1 MLSLIRILSRLPL
14 PLLYFVA
21 DALVYPLMYHVVR
34 YRRAIVA
41 KNLRMSFPEKSAK
54 QRRDLERQFYRRFA
68 STIMEIIYGY
78 RISDEEM
85 RERFVF
91 ENVEL
96 VEELAHKNKGVF
108 FMLGHLGNWEWIA
121 DIGKRYTDTS
131 IKEYNVYRQQ
141 KSPSADQAMLALRLK
156 RGGGGCIEK
165 KQLLRQ
171 LVAMRHADHPIT
183 IGLISDQKPS
193 PRNAHVWTT
202 FLNQETAFLD
212 GGEVLAR
219 KFGYAVTYVHVESP
233 KRGYYRA
240 RFEVITDN
248 PAATNPTEITL
259 AYARLLEQNILESPE
274 LWLWTHNRWKWSR
287 MNNEG

>member
-34 YRRAIVA
+34 YRRAVVA

-91 ENVEL
+91 ENVEI

-171 LVAMRHADHPIT
+171 LVAMRHADNPIT

-274 LWLWTHNRWKWSR
+274 LWLWTHNRWKWGR
-287 MNNEG
+287 MNKEG

>member
-1 MLSLIRILSRLPL
+1 M
-14 PLLYFVA
+14 
-21 DALVYPLMYHVVR
+21 
-34 YRRAIVA
+34 A

-91 ENVEL
+91 ENVEM

-171 LVAMRHADHPIT
+171 LVAMRHADNPIT

-259 AYARLLEQNILESPE
+259 AYARLLEQNILDSPA

-287 MNNEG
+287 MNKEG

>member
-1 MLSLIRILSRLPL
+1 MLLLIRILSRLPL

-34 YRRAIVA
+34 YRRAVVA

-78 RISDEEM
+78 RISNEEM

-91 ENVEL
+91 ENVEM

-171 LVAMRHADHPIT
+171 LVAMRHADNPIT

-233 KRGYYRA
+233 TRGYYRA

-259 AYARLLEQNILESPE
+259 AYARLLEQNILDSPA

-287 MNNEG
+287 MNKEG

>member
-1 MLSLIRILSRLPL
+1 MLFLIRILSRLPL

-21 DALVYPLMYHVVR
+21 DVLVYPVMYYVVR

-41 KNLRMSFPEKSAK
+41 KNLRMSFPEKSDK
-54 QRRDLERQFYRRFA
+54 QRQELERQFYRRFA
-68 STIMEIIYGY
+68 STIVEIIYGY
-78 RISDEEM
+78 RISDKEM

-91 ENVEL
+91 ENVEV
-96 VEELAHKNKGVF
+96 VEELAHRNKGVF

-121 DIGKRYTDTS
+121 DIGKRYTDSS

-141 KSPSADQAMLALRLK
+141 KSPSADAAMLALRSK

-171 LVAMRHADHPIT
+171 LVAMRRADNPIT

-202 FLNQETAFLD
+202 FLHQETAFLD

-248 PAATNPTEITL
+248 PAATNPTDITL

-287 MNNEG
+287 KELEG

>member
-1 MLSLIRILSRLPL
+1 MLLLIRILSRLPL

-34 YRRAIVA
+34 YRRAVVA

-91 ENVEL
+91 ENVEM

-141 KSPSADQAMLALRLK
+141 KSPSADKAMLALRLK

-171 LVAMRHADHPIT
+171 LVAMRHADNPIT

-202 FLNQETAFLD
+202 FLNQETAFLE

-259 AYARLLEQNILESPE
+259 VYARLLEQNILQSPE
-274 LWLWTHNRWKWSR
+274 LWLWTHNRWKWGR
-287 MNNEG
+287 MD

>member
-1 MLSLIRILSRLPL
+1 MLLLIRILSRLPL

-34 YRRAIVA
+34 YRRAVVA
-41 KNLRMSFPEKSAK
+41 KNLRMSFPEQSAK

-91 ENVEL
+91 ENVEM

-171 LVAMRHADHPIT
+171 LVAMRHADNPIT

-274 LWLWTHNRWKWSR
+274 LWLWTHNRWKWGR
-287 MNNEG
+287 MD

>member
-1 MLSLIRILSRLPL
+1 MLLLIRILSRLPL

-34 YRRAIVA
+34 YRRAVVA

-91 ENVEL
+91 DNVEI

-141 KSPSADQAMLALRLK
+141 KSPSADKAMLALRLK

-259 AYARLLEQNILESPE
+259 AYARLLEQNILESPA

-287 MNNEG
+287 MNKEG

>member
-34 YRRAIVA
+34 YRRAVVA

-171 LVAMRHADHPIT
+171 LVAMRHADNPIT

-259 AYARLLEQNILESPE
+259 AYARLLEQNILESPA

-287 MNNEG
+287 MTKEG

>member
-1 MLSLIRILSRLPL
+1 MLFLIRILSLFPL
-14 PLLYFVA
+14 PFLYFIA
-21 DALVYPLMYHVVR
+21 DALVYPLMYYVVR

-41 KNLRMSFPEKSAK
+41 KNLRMSFPEKSDK
-54 QRRDLERQFYRRFA
+54 QLQELERQFYHRFA

-91 ENVEL
+91 ENVEI
-96 VEELAHKNKGVF
+96 VEELAHRNKGVF

-121 DIGKRYTDTS
+121 DIGKRYTDST
-131 IKEYNVYRQQ
+131 IKEYNVYRQL
-141 KSPSADQAMLALRLK
+141 KSSSADKAMLALRNK

-171 LVAMRHADHPIT
+171 LVAMRHADNPIT

-202 FLNQETAFLD
+202 FLNQDTAFLD

-248 PAATNPTEITL
+248 PASTSPTDITL
-259 AYARLLEQNILESPE
+259 AYARLLEQNILRSPE
-274 LWLWTHNRWKWSR
+274 LWLWTHNRWKWRR
-287 MNNEG
+287 MDLEG

>member
-1 MLSLIRILSRLPL
+1 MLLLIRILSRLSL

-34 YRRAIVA
+34 YRRAVVA

-68 STIMEIIYGY
+68 STIMEIVYGY

-171 LVAMRHADHPIT
+171 LVAMRHADNPIT

-287 MNNEG
+287 MD

>member
-1 MLSLIRILSRLPL
+1 MLLLIRILSRLPL

-34 YRRAIVA
+34 YRRAVVA

-91 ENVEL
+91 ENVEM

-171 LVAMRHADHPIT
+171 LVAMRHADNPIT

-240 RFEVITDN
+240 RFEIITDN

-259 AYARLLEQNILESPE
+259 AYARLLEQNILDSPA

-287 MNNEG
+287 MNKEG

>member
-34 YRRAIVA
+34 YRRAVVA

-171 LVAMRHADHPIT
+171 LVAMRHADNPIT

-287 MNNEG
+287 MNKEG

>member
-1 MLSLIRILSRLPL
+1 MLLLIRILSRLPL

-34 YRRAIVA
+34 YRRAVVA

-171 LVAMRHADHPIT
+171 LVAMRHADDPIT

>member
-34 YRRAIVA
+34 YRRAVVA
-41 KNLRMSFPEKSAK
+41 KNLRMSFPDKSAK

-78 RISDEEM
+78 RVSDEEM

-91 ENVEL
+91 ENVEM

-131 IKEYNVYRQQ
+131 IKEYNVYCQQ
-141 KSPSADQAMLALRLK
+141 ISPSADKAMLA
-156 RGGGGCIEK
+156 
-165 KQLLRQ
+165 
-171 LVAMRHADHPIT
+171 
-183 IGLISDQKPS
+183 
-193 PRNAHVWTT
+193 
-202 FLNQETAFLD
+202 
-212 GGEVLAR
+212 
-219 KFGYAVTYVHVESP
+219 
-233 KRGYYRA
+233 
-240 RFEVITDN
+240 
-248 PAATNPTEITL
+248 
-259 AYARLLEQNILESPE
+259 
-274 LWLWTHNRWKWSR
+274 
-287 MNNEG
+287 

>member
-34 YRRAIVA
+34 YRRAVVA
-41 KNLRMSFPEKSAK
+41 KNLRMSFPEQSAK

-91 ENVEL
+91 ENVEM

-121 DIGKRYTDTS
+121 DIGKRYTDTN

-171 LVAMRHADHPIT
+171 LVAMRHADNPIT

>member
-1 MLSLIRILSRLPL
+1 MLLLIRIFSWLPL
-14 PLLYFVA
+14 SVLYFMA
-21 DALVYPLMYHVVR
+21 DTVLYPLMYYVVG
-34 YRRAIVA
+34 YRRKIVD
-41 KNLRMSFPEKSAK
+41 KNLRNSFPEKSDKERK
-54 QRRDLERQFYRRFA
+54 QLEKRFYHHFA
-68 STIMEIIYGY
+68 DTIMEIIYGY

-91 ENVEL
+91 ENVEV
-96 VEELAHKNKGVF
+96 VEALAHKNKGVF

-121 DIGKRYTDTS
+121 DIGKRYTDSS
-131 IKEYNVYRQQ
+131 IMEYNVYRQL
-141 KSPSADQAMLALRLK
+141 KSPSADKAMLALRNK

-165 KQLLRQ
+165 SQLLRR
-171 LVAMRHADHPIT
+171 LVAMRRQENPIT

-240 RFEVITDN
+240 RFEVISDN
-248 PAATNPTEITL
+248 PATMNPNDITL
-259 AYARLLEQNILESPE
+259 AYAKHLEANILESPE
-274 LWLWTHNRWKWSR
+274 LWLWTHNRWKWGR
-287 MNNEG
+287 KEIEG

>member
-1 MLSLIRILSRLPL
+1 MLLLIRILSRLPL

-34 YRRAIVA
+34 YRRAVVA

-91 ENVEL
+91 ENVEM

-171 LVAMRHADHPIT
+171 LVAMRHADNPIT

-274 LWLWTHNRWKWSR
+274 LWLWTHNRWKWGR
-287 MNNEG
+287 MD

>member
-1 MLSLIRILSRLPL
+1 MLLLIRILSLLPL
-14 PLLYFVA
+14 PILYFLA
-21 DALVYPLMYHVVR
+21 DALLYPLMYYVVR

-41 KNLRMSFPEKSAK
+41 KNLRLSFPEKTD
-54 QRRDLERQFYRRFA
+54 QQCLFLERQFYRRFA

-85 RERFVF
+85 RQRFVF
-91 ENVEL
+91 ENIEL
-96 VEELAHKNKGVF
+96 VEELAHRHKGVF

-121 DIGKRYTDTS
+121 DIGKRYSDTS
-131 IKEYNVYRQQ
+131 IKEYNVYRQL
-141 KSPSADQAMLALRLK
+141 KNSSADKAMLALRNK

-171 LVAMRHADHPIT
+171 LVAMRHADYPIT

-202 FLNQETAFLD
+202 FLHQETSFLD

-219 KFGYAVTYVHVESP
+219 KFGYAVAYVHVESP

-240 RFEVITDN
+240 RFELITDD
-248 PAATNPTEITL
+248 PAATLPGDITL
-259 AYARLLEQNILESPE
+259 TYARLLEENIIQSPA
-274 LWLWTHNRWKWSR
+274 LWLWTHNRWKWSKKDISS
-287 MNNEG
+287 

>member
-1 MLSLIRILSRLPL
+1 
-14 PLLYFVA
+14 
-21 DALVYPLMYHVVR
+21 MYYVVR
-34 YRRAIVA
+34 YRRKIVA
-41 KNLRMSFPEKSAK
+41 KNLRLSFPEKSNE
-54 QRRDLERQFYRRFA
+54 QRNVLERKFYRRFA

-91 ENVEL
+91 ENIEL
-96 VEELAHKNKGVF
+96 VEELAHRNKGVF

-121 DIGKRYTDTS
+121 DIGKRYTDNN

-141 KSPSADQAMLALRLK
+141 KNASVDKAMLALRNK

-171 LVAMRHADHPIT
+171 LVAMRHAGNPIT

-193 PRNAHVWTT
+193 PRNAHIWTI

-212 GGEVLAR
+212 GGEILAR

-240 RFEVITDN
+240 RFELITDD
-248 PAATNPTEITL
+248 PAATNPTDITL
-259 AYARLLEQNILESPE
+259 AYAQRLEQNILESPE

-287 MNNEG
+287 TDLEG

>member
-1 MLSLIRILSRLPL
+1 MLLPIRILSRLPL

-34 YRRAIVA
+34 YRRAVVA
-41 KNLRMSFPEKSAK
+41 KNLRMSFPEQSAK

-171 LVAMRHADHPIT
+171 LVAMRHADNPIT

-259 AYARLLEQNILESPE
+259 AYARLLEQNILESPA

-287 MNNEG
+287 MNKEG

>member
-34 YRRAIVA
+34 YRRAVVA

-54 QRRDLERQFYRRFA
+54 QRRDLECQFYRRFA

-91 ENVEL
+91 ENVEM

-171 LVAMRHADHPIT
+171 LVAMRHADNPIT

>member
-1 MLSLIRILSRLPL
+1 
-14 PLLYFVA
+14 
-21 DALVYPLMYHVVR
+21 MYYVVR

-41 KNLRMSFPEKSAK
+41 KNLRMSFPEKSDK
-54 QRRDLERQFYRRFA
+54 QRKELEHQFYHRFA

-91 ENVEL
+91 ENVEI
-96 VEELAHKNKGVF
+96 VEELAHRNKGVF

-121 DIGKRYTDTS
+121 DIGKRYTDSS

-141 KSPSADQAMLALRLK
+141 KSSSADKAMLALRNK

-171 LVAMRHADHPIT
+171 LVAMRHADNPIT

-193 PRNAHVWTT
+193 PRNAHVWTK

-240 RFEVITDN
+240 RFEVITDD
-248 PAATNPTEITL
+248 PASTNPTDITL
-259 AYARLLEQNILESPE
+259 AYAQLLEQNILQSPE

-287 MNNEG
+287 TEA

>member
-1 MLSLIRILSRLPL
+1 MLLLIRILSRLPL

-34 YRRAIVA
+34 YRRAVVA

-141 KSPSADQAMLALRLK
+141 KSPSADKAMLALRLK

-171 LVAMRHADHPIT
+171 LVAMRHADNPIT

-274 LWLWTHNRWKWSR
+274 LWLWTHNRWKWGR
-287 MNNEG
+287 MD

>member
-1 MLSLIRILSRLPL
+1 MLFLIRILSRLPL

-21 DALVYPLMYHVVR
+21 DVLVYPVMYYVVR

-41 KNLRMSFPEKSAK
+41 KNLRMSFPEKSDK
-54 QRRDLERQFYRRFA
+54 QRQELERQFYRRFA
-68 STIMEIIYGY
+68 STIVEIIYGY

-91 ENVEL
+91 ENVEV
-96 VEELAHKNKGVF
+96 VEELAHRNKGVF

-121 DIGKRYTDTS
+121 DIGKRYTDSS

-141 KSPSADQAMLALRLK
+141 KSPSADAAMLALRSK

-171 LVAMRHADHPIT
+171 LVAMRRADNPIT

-202 FLNQETAFLD
+202 FLHQETAFLD

-248 PAATNPTEITL
+248 PAATNPTDITL

-287 MNNEG
+287 KDLEG

>member
-21 DALVYPLMYHVVR
+21 DVLVYPLMYHVVR
-34 YRRAIVA
+34 YRRAVVA

-141 KSPSADQAMLALRLK
+141 KSPSADKAMLALRLK

-171 LVAMRHADHPIT
+171 LVAMRHADNPIT

-259 AYARLLEQNILESPE
+259 AYARLLEQNILESPA

-287 MNNEG
+287 MTKEG

>member
-1 MLSLIRILSRLPL
+1 MLLLIRILSRLSL

-34 YRRAIVA
+34 YRRAVVA

-171 LVAMRHADHPIT
+171 LVAMRHADNPIT

-287 MNNEG
+287 MNKEG

>member
-1 MLSLIRILSRLPL
+1 MLLLIRILSRLPL

-34 YRRAIVA
+34 YRRAVVA

-91 ENVEL
+91 ENVEM

-171 LVAMRHADHPIT
+171 LVAMRHADNPIT

-259 AYARLLEQNILESPE
+259 AYARLLEQNILESPA

-287 MNNEG
+287 MD

>member
-34 YRRAIVA
+34 YRRAVVA

-54 QRRDLERQFYRRFA
+54 QCRDLERQFYRRFA

-141 KSPSADQAMLALRLK
+141 KSPSADKAMLALRLK

-171 LVAMRHADHPIT
+171 LVAMRHADNPIT

-259 AYARLLEQNILESPE
+259 AYARLLEQNILQSPE
-274 LWLWTHNRWKWSR
+274 LWLWTHNRWKWGR
-287 MNNEG
+287 MD

>member
-1 MLSLIRILSRLPL
+1 MLLLIRILSLLPL
-14 PLLYFVA
+14 PILYFLA
-21 DALVYPLMYHVVR
+21 DALLYPLMYYVVR

-41 KNLRMSFPEKSAK
+41 KNLRLSFPEKTDQ
-54 QRRDLERQFYRRFA
+54 QRLFLERQFYRRFA

-85 RERFVF
+85 RQRFVF
-91 ENVEL
+91 ENIEL
-96 VEELAHKNKGVF
+96 VEELAHRHKGVF

-121 DIGKRYTDTS
+121 DIGKRYSDPS
-131 IKEYNVYRQQ
+131 IKESNVYRQL
-141 KSPSADQAMLALRLK
+141 KSSSADKAMLALRNK

-171 LVAMRHADHPIT
+171 LVAMRHADNPIT

-202 FLNQETAFLD
+202 FLHQETSFLD

-219 KFGYAVTYVHVESP
+219 KFGYAVAYVHVESP

-240 RFEVITDN
+240 RFELITDD
-248 PAATNPTEITL
+248 PAATLPGDITL
-259 AYARLLEQNILESPE
+259 AYARLLEENIIHSPA
-274 LWLWTHNRWKWSR
+274 LWLWTHNRWKWSKKDISS
-287 MNNEG
+287 

>member
-34 YRRAIVA
+34 YRRAVVA

-54 QRRDLERQFYRRFA
+54 QCRDLERQFYRRFA

-141 KSPSADQAMLALRLK
+141 KSPSADKAMLALRLK

-171 LVAMRHADHPIT
+171 LVAMRHADNPIT

-259 AYARLLEQNILESPE
+259 AYARLLEQNILQSPE

-287 MNNEG
+287 MNKEG

>member
-1 MLSLIRILSRLPL
+1 MLLLIRILSRLPL

-34 YRRAIVA
+34 YRRAVVA

-91 ENVEL
+91 ENVEI

-141 KSPSADQAMLALRLK
+141 KSPSADAAMLALRSK

-171 LVAMRHADHPIT
+171 LVAMRRADNPIT
-183 IGLISDQKPS
+183 IGLLSDQKPS
-193 PRNAHVWTT
+193 PRNAHVWTP
-202 FLNQETAFLD
+202 FLHQETAFLD

-248 PAATNPTEITL
+248 PAATNPTDITL

-287 MNNEG
+287 KDLEG

>member
-34 YRRAIVA
+34 YRRAVVA
-41 KNLRMSFPEKSAK
+41 KNLRMSFPDKSAK

-219 KFGYAVTYVHVESP
+219 KFSYAVTYVHVESP

-240 RFEVITDN
+240 RFEIITDN

-259 AYARLLEQNILESPE
+259 AYARLLEQNILESPA

-287 MNNEG
+287 MTKEG

>member
-1 MLSLIRILSRLPL
+1 MLLLIRILSRLPL

-34 YRRAIVA
+34 YRRAVVA

-171 LVAMRHADHPIT
+171 LVAMRHADNPIT

-287 MNNEG
+287 MD

>member
-34 YRRAIVA
+34 YRRAVVA

-141 KSPSADQAMLALRLK
+141 KSPSADNAMLALRLK

-171 LVAMRHADHPIT
+171 LVAMRHADNPIT

-287 MNNEG
+287 MNKEG

>member
-1 MLSLIRILSRLPL
+1 MFALIRILSLFPL
-14 PLLYFVA
+14 PFLYFIA
-21 DALVYPLMYHVVR
+21 DALVYPLMYYVVR

-41 KNLRMSFPEKSAK
+41 KNLRMSFPEKSDK
-54 QRRDLERQFYRRFA
+54 QRKELEHQFYHRFA

-91 ENVEL
+91 ENVEI
-96 VEELAHKNKGVF
+96 VEELAHRNKGVF

-121 DIGKRYTDTS
+121 DIGKRYTDSS

-141 KSPSADQAMLALRLK
+141 KSSSADKAMLALRNK

-171 LVAMRHADHPIT
+171 LVAMRHADNPIT

-193 PRNAHVWTT
+193 PRNAHIWTK

-240 RFEVITDN
+240 RFEVITDD
-248 PAATNPTEITL
+248 PASTNPTDITL
-259 AYARLLEQNILESPE
+259 AYAQLLEQNILQSPE

-287 MNNEG
+287 TEA